1 MWMQKLAV
9 SVMFILI
16 VSGCATK
23 TFNPRP
29 MAEVPF
35 KDRAQ
40 TQSEDGVRVT
50 VAVLSAAEC
59 KELFGLDLYKRD
71 IQPIWIEIE
80 NNYKKMLA
88 FLPYGVDPDY
98 FSPLEIPYMFRSGFS
113 KAARNEM
120 DQYFHGNQM
129 EIWIAPG
136 AVRSGFVLT
145 NLNEGTK
152 AFNVDVMG
160 EDHGLRTFTFF
171 VPVPGLPISH
181 HEVDL
186 ESLYP
191 NKKIAAFNAAGL
203 RQALESLPCCTINK
217 EGTQQGEPINLV
229 LIGEVDDVHGA
240 LLRSGWEETAALSEP
255 SATKKSTYSGS
266 SRTYRYAAVSPL
278 YVYGR
283 HQDAALQK
291 SRVMF
296 PGQIQL
302 RAWLAPITFKGQEVW
317 ICQISRQV
325 GVRTSVKGKKVTTFK
340 IDPDVDEAREQ
351 LLQDLYFSQALLK
364 YGYVKGVGSVTI
376 QEPRKNLRGDPYF
389 TDGYR
394 LVVWLSGKAV
404 SLDDVEF
411 VEWALPPER

>member
-1 MWMQKLAV
+1 MWMQRLSL
-9 SVMFILI
+9 SVIFILI
-16 VSGCATK
+16 VCGCATK
-23 TFNPRP
+23 TFNPPP

-35 KDRAQ
+35 KNRAQ

-59 KELFGLDLYKRD
+59 KELFGLDLYTRG

-120 DQYFHGNQM
+120 DQYFNGNQM

-145 NLNEGTK
+145 NLDEGTK

-160 EDHGLRTFTFF
+160 EDQGLRTFTFF
-171 VPVPGLPISH
+171 VPVPGLPVSH
-181 HEVDL
+181 REVDL

-191 NKKIAAFNAAGL
+191 KKKIAALNTAGL
-203 RQALESLPCCTINK
+203 RRALKSLPCCTTNK
-217 EGTQQGEPINLV
+217 ESTEQGEPINLV
-229 LIGEVDDVHGA
+229 LIGEGYDVHGA
-240 LLRSGWEETAALSEP
+240 LLRSGWEETAALSD
-255 SATKKSTYSGS
+255 SGSTSTY
-266 SRTYRYAAVSPL
+266 RNAPVSPL

-283 HQDAALQK
+283 HQDAALAK
-291 SRVMF
+291 ARKMF

-302 RAWLAPITFKGQEVW
+302 RAWLAPIQFKGQEVW
-317 ICQISRQV
+317 ICQISRTV
-325 GVRTSVKGKKVTTFK
+325 GVRTASKGKKVTFT

-351 LLQDLYFSQALLK
+351 LLQDLFFSQALLK
-364 YGYVKGVGSVTI
+364 YGYVGGVGSATI
-376 QEPRKNLRGDPYF
+376 LKPRKNLQGNPYF

-394 LVVWLSGKAV
+394 LIVWLSGRAV
-404 SLDDVEF
+404 SLDDIEF
-411 VEWALPPER
+411 VEWDIPPER